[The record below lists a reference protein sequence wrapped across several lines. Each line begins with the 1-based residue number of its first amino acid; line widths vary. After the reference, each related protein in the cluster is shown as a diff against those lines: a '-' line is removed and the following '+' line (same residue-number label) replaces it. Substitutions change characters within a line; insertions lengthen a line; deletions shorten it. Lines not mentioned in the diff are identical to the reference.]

1 MHASRQPRG
10 SSAQQTCQATRLME
24 GKRKGQ
30 RVVGQRCHTGQQQ
43 VREVSDHGLAARLS
57 VVQTHFILC
66 FLKYVRDLIF

>member
-1 MHASRQPRG
+1 
-10 SSAQQTCQATRLME
+10 ME

-66 FLKYVRDLIF
+66 FLKYVCDLIFLNMDINLISKTMKLQYIFLC